1 MTIEEVVR
9 QVVEEVVARLNPPTK
24 DRVVILAKPDDENV
38 AELRRQ
44 LGDEVEV
51 GVGVDITSASRVII
65 PCLSCTQMADLAA
78 GRATNYRFQQVLT
91 RLLGGQTVEV
101 FEFEYQRFSQSAP
114 ETLFN
119 LYETYRQTLSSFGV
133 VDYEPGTKAS
143 GPLFNKAVVTEE
155 DILAAHKQ
163 GVRTLALAA
172 TTLVTPLARDCAK
185 ARGILLEKNERHDT

>member
-24 DRVVILAKPDDENV
+24 NRVVILAKPDDENV

-44 LGDEVEV
+44 LGDDVEV
-51 GVGVDITSASRVII
+51 GVGVDITSASRVIV
-65 PCLSCTQMADLAA
+65 PLLSCTQMADLAV

-91 RLLGGQTVEV
+91 RLLGGQPVEV
-101 FEFEYQRFSQSAP
+101 FEFEYQRFSQTAP

-119 LYETYRQTLSSFGV
+119 LYETYRQTLSSFGLIDFV
-133 VDYEPGTKAS
+133 TGTEAS

-155 DILAAHKQ
+155 DILTAHKQ
-163 GVRTLALAA
+163 GLRTLQLTA

-185 ARGILLEKNERHDT
+185 ARGILLEKK